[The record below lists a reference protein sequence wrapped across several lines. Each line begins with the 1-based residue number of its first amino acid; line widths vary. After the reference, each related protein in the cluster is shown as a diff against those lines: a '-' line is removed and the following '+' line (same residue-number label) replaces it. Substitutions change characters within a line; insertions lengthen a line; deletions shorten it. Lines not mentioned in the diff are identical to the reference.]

1 MPSLTSDIVKGVNN
15 CSVEDRSGRPFV
27 VSIEGNIGSGKST
40 MLKYFE
46 KFQDVELVPE
56 PVAEWCDVGGHN
68 LLGKLYEDPKR
79 WSFQFQSYVQLTRLQ
94 LLKKQ
99 TDCSVKIIERSIQNN
114 RFCFL
119 ENARREGS
127 LSGSEL
133 EVLIEWYKWLDTNLG
148 IPLDLIVYLRTSP
161 QVAYDRLRQRGRKEE
176 SGVPMQFIEG
186 LHQSYEDW
194 LIHQSQGNL
203 PAPLLILD
211 ADQGIEK
218 MLETYEKF
226 TDEIRGKK
234 PYTPVKPTVEPKK
247 VKLDGNSGK
256 ENQEPKSKENPGK
269 EFDDKENEGT
279 ENIAKV
285 NFENEKTCRE
295 GGQKSKTKSLCS
307 VKDNASKMP
316 LESQDTNVKAP

>member
-1 MPSLTSDIVKGVNN
+1 MALISIIFSDIVKGVNN
-15 CSVEDRSGRPFV
+15 CSIEDRSGRPFV

-127 LSGSEL
+127 LSGAEL
-133 EVLIEWYKWLDTNLG
+133 EVNIY
-148 IPLDLIVYLRTSP
+148 LDLPRHT
-161 QVAYDRLRQRGRKEE
+161 R
-176 SGVPMQFIEG
+176 
-186 LHQSYEDW
+186 
-194 LIHQSQGNL
+194 
-203 PAPLLILD
+203 
-211 ADQGIEK
+211 
-218 MLETYEKF
+218 
-226 TDEIRGKK
+226 
-234 PYTPVKPTVEPKK
+234 
-247 VKLDGNSGK
+247 
-256 ENQEPKSKENPGK
+256 
-269 EFDDKENEGT
+269 
-279 ENIAKV
+279 
-285 NFENEKTCRE
+285 NFPRC
-295 GGQKSKTKSLCS
+295 
-307 VKDNASKMP
+307 
-316 LESQDTNVKAP
+316 

>member
-1 MPSLTSDIVKGVNN
+1 MQRIIGFQGGSLLFAEKYRFSGGHPPASPWRPAASHETLSPHQHHAQPHQVLNPVYFNLTVALIPTLLSDIVKGVNN

-133 EVLIEWYKWLDTNLG
+133 EV
-148 IPLDLIVYLRTSP
+148 
-161 QVAYDRLRQRGRKEE
+161 
-176 SGVPMQFIEG
+176 FI
-186 LHQSYEDW
+186 
-194 LIHQSQGNL
+194 
-203 PAPLLILD
+203 
-211 ADQGIEK
+211 
-218 MLETYEKF
+218 T
-226 TDEIRGKK
+226 
-234 PYTPVKPTVEPKK
+234 
-247 VKLDGNSGK
+247 
-256 ENQEPKSKENPGK
+256 
-269 EFDDKENEGT
+269 
-279 ENIAKV
+279 
-285 NFENEKTCRE
+285 TCR
-295 GGQKSKTKSLCS
+295 
-307 VKDNASKMP
+307 DNF
-316 LESQDTNVKAP
+316 

>member
-1 MPSLTSDIVKGVNN
+1 MALIPILFSDIVKGVNN
-15 CSVEDRSGRPFV
+15 CSMEDRSGRPFV

-127 LSGSEL
+127 LSGAEL
-133 EVLIEWYKWLDTNLG
+133 EVLNILHESHLLRRFKPLSQVLIEWYKRLDTHLG

-161 QVAYDRLRQRGRKEE
+161 QVFYLYWQPYPILLG
-176 SGVPMQFIEG
+176 G
-186 LHQSYEDW
+186 L
-194 LIHQSQGNL
+194 
-203 PAPLLILD
+203 
-211 ADQGIEK
+211 
-218 MLETYEKF
+218 
-226 TDEIRGKK
+226 
-234 PYTPVKPTVEPKK
+234 
-247 VKLDGNSGK
+247 
-256 ENQEPKSKENPGK
+256 
-269 EFDDKENEGT
+269 
-279 ENIAKV
+279 
-285 NFENEKTCRE
+285 
-295 GGQKSKTKSLCS
+295 
-307 VKDNASKMP
+307 
-316 LESQDTNVKAP
+316 

>member
-1 MPSLTSDIVKGVNN
+1 MKHFGPLSALLFILILPSDIVKGVNN
-15 CSVEDRSGRPFV
+15 CSVEDRAGRPFV

-56 PVAEWCDVGGHN
+56 PVAEWCNVGPGGHN

-133 EVLIEWYKWLDTNLG
+133 EVFILTFQILFDNTK
-148 IPLDLIVYLRTSP
+148 TS
-161 QVAYDRLRQRGRKEE
+161 AR
-176 SGVPMQFIEG
+176 
-186 LHQSYEDW
+186 
-194 LIHQSQGNL
+194 
-203 PAPLLILD
+203 
-211 ADQGIEK
+211 
-218 MLETYEKF
+218 
-226 TDEIRGKK
+226 
-234 PYTPVKPTVEPKK
+234 
-247 VKLDGNSGK
+247 
-256 ENQEPKSKENPGK
+256 
-269 EFDDKENEGT
+269 
-279 ENIAKV
+279 
-285 NFENEKTCRE
+285 C
-295 GGQKSKTKSLCS
+295 
-307 VKDNASKMP
+307 
-316 LESQDTNVKAP
+316 

>member
-1 MPSLTSDIVKGVNN
+1 MALIPIIFSDIVKGVNN
-15 CSVEDRSGRPFV
+15 CSIEDRSGRPFV

-56 PVAEWCDVGGHN
+56 PVAEWCNVGPGGHN

-133 EVLIEWYKWLDTNLG
+133 EVFISTFQKLFEST
-148 IPLDLIVYLRTSP
+148 RTS
-161 QVAYDRLRQRGRKEE
+161 AR
-176 SGVPMQFIEG
+176 
-186 LHQSYEDW
+186 
-194 LIHQSQGNL
+194 
-203 PAPLLILD
+203 
-211 ADQGIEK
+211 
-218 MLETYEKF
+218 
-226 TDEIRGKK
+226 
-234 PYTPVKPTVEPKK
+234 
-247 VKLDGNSGK
+247 
-256 ENQEPKSKENPGK
+256 
-269 EFDDKENEGT
+269 
-279 ENIAKV
+279 
-285 NFENEKTCRE
+285 C
-295 GGQKSKTKSLCS
+295 
-307 VKDNASKMP
+307 
-316 LESQDTNVKAP
+316 